1 MARRQGIYWL
11 LTIPHHAFTP
21 WLPPTIVYI
30 RGQLERG
37 NDGGYLHWQLLVICS
52 GKASLSGLKRVFGDA
67 AHCELS
73 RSAAADDY
81 VWKDDTYVDGTRF
94 ELGSRPFRRNVKS
107 DWNRVWES
115 AKTGDLAAIEPDV
128 RFQHYRTIR
137 VIRADF
143 AKPVGMERTCFVF
156 WGTTGTGKSRRA
168 WAEAGME
175 AYPKDPRTK
184 WWDGY
189 LNHEHVVIDEFRGS
203 IDIAHMLRWLDRY
216 PVLVEIKGASVPL
229 AAKKIWITSNLDPRR
244 WYPDADQETVNA
256 LLRRLNITQ
265 FFP

>member
-11 LTIPHHAFTP
+11 LTIPHYDFTP
-21 WLPPTIVYI
+21 WLPPSCVYI

-37 NDGGYLHWQLLVICS
+37 NEGGYLHWQLLVVLS
-52 GKASLSGLKRVFGDA
+52 RKGSLASVKGFFGDG

-73 RSAAADDY
+73 RSTAADEY

-94 ELGSRPFRRNVKS
+94 ELGSKPIRRNVKE
-107 DWNRVWES
+107 DWVKVWEA
-115 AKTGDLAAIEPDV
+115 AKSGDLESIDCNI

-143 AKPVGMERTCFVF
+143 AKPVGMERTCDVF
-156 WGTTGTGKSRRA
+156 WGRTTTGKSRRA
-168 WAEAGME
+168 WEEAGLG

-189 LNHEHVVIDEFRGS
+189 LNHEHVVIDEFRGA

-229 AAKKIWITSNLDPRR
+229 CARKIWITSNLDPRS
-244 WYPDADQETVNA
+244 WYPDADSETLNA
-256 LLRRLNITQ
+256 LLRRMNITH
-265 FFP
+265 FL